1 MDQDDV
7 HLAVKL
13 VLQHELTLVTMQG
26 FEVLNRID
34 LKWYSDAQALADSM
48 ADRARFAS
56 QLLRR
61 YIAAELAEVVPKSKN

>member
-7 HLAVKL
+7 HLAMKL
-13 VLQHELTLVTMQG
+13 VLQQELTLVTMQG

-34 LKWYSDAQALADSM
+34 LKWYSEATALADSM
-48 ADRARFAS
+48 AERARFAS

-61 YIAAELAEVVPKSKN
+61 CIAAELTEVATKSKN